1 MVTKSLSVEDKVN
14 VIKSFAEEII
24 NEEEL
29 KELFKTKKKIVA
41 YDGFEPSGQIHIAQ
55 ALLRALTVNKMTSLG
70 IHFKFWVADWFG
82 MLNNKQGG
90 DLEKIK
96 LVGEYFIEVWKA
108 CGLDMKN
115 VEFIW
120 ASDFI
125 KEHPEYWET
134 VLKLSMNASV
144 NRVLRCGQIMG
155 REESTNNPSA
165 QILYPL
171 MQASDIHHLGADIA
185 QLGLDQRKVNMLAR
199 DIFPKLGLKP
209 PVAVHHHMLLGLKEP
224 GENKIIIDKVLKKD
238 EIVNLSDDF
247 IFKFKGIKKRE
258 SLPDY
263 VIKSFDN
270 EVGKKG
276 EYVNLEVINNEGKEI
291 GGFLQQPFDAEW
303 IQEDLSGNVFFIL
316 FKKNKK
322 GVFIRVLRKISE
334 MDRKIELKMSKSKP
348 NTAIFMTDSKEDIFR
363 KFKKAYCPEKIEED
377 NPVLEYA
384 KYIVF
389 EKYKEIIIS
398 RDEKFG
404 GDLKIKSYEE
414 LRDLF
419 VNGDIHPVDLKNT
432 IAKYIDEM
440 IEPVRQHFEKDK
452 NARELLKKV
461 KALEVTR

>member
-1 MVTKSLSVEDKVN
+1 MVEKSLSIDEKVEI
-14 VIKSFAEEII
+14 IKSFAEEII
-24 NEEEL
+24 NEDEL

-55 ALLRALTVNKMTSLG
+55 GLLRALTVNKMTSLG

-96 LVGEYFIEVWKA
+96 LIGEYFIEVWKA
-108 CGLDMKN
+108 CGLNTDN

-125 KEHPEYWET
+125 KQNPEYWET

-199 DIFPKLGLKP
+199 DIFPKMGLKP
-209 PVAVHHHMLLGLKEP
+209 PVAVHHHMLLGLQFKETNT
-224 GENKIIIDKVLKKD
+224 ED
-238 EIVNLSDDF
+238 S
-247 IFKFKGIKKRE
+247 
-258 SLPDY
+258 
-263 VIKSFDN
+263 
-270 EVGKKG
+270 
-276 EYVNLEVINNEGKEI
+276 IN
-291 GGFLQQPFDAEW
+291 
-303 IQEDLSGNVFFIL
+303 
-316 FKKNKK
+316 
-322 GVFIRVLRKISE
+322 
-334 MDRKIELKMSKSKP
+334 RKIELKMSKSKP
-348 NTAIFMTDSKEDIFR
+348 NTAIFMTDSKEDIFK
-363 KFKKAYCPEKIEED
+363 KFKKSYCPEKIEKD

-389 EKYKEIIIS
+389 EKYDKIVIE
-398 RDEKFG
+398 RYQKFG
-404 GDLKIKSYEE
+404 GDLKVKGYDN

-419 VNGDIHPVDLKNT
+419 VKGDIHPVDLKNT
-432 IAKYIDEM
+432 IAKYINEM

-452 NARELLKKV
+452 KAKELLKKV
-461 KALEVTR
+461 RELEVTR